1 VNSFFISNTDSF
13 VKNIL
18 KNFVKKNMAEIIS
31 HYDLDKWRECAS
43 LVLCCRESEAKKRE
57 YLGNLGDRLIE
68 EKN

>member
-1 VNSFFISNTDSF
+1 
-13 VKNIL
+13 
-18 KNFVKKNMAEIIS
+18 
-31 HYDLDKWRECAS
+31 